1 MTKTDDDAPVRRSVF
16 LAVAGI
22 LTLLVAAWGMT
33 GGFHLPNLD
42 LVPWLLV
49 IGGVLVGVVLILS
62 GLRRG

>member
-1 MTKTDDDAPVRRSVF
+1 MTKTDDAPVRRSVF
-16 LAVAGI
+16 LALSGI
-22 LTLLVAAWGMT
+22 LTLLVAAWGMA